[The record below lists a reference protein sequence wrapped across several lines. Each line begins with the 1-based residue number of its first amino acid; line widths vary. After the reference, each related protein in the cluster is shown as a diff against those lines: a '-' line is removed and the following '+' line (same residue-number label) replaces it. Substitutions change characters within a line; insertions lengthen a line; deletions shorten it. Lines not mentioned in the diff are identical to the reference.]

1 MRYFFF
7 MCCSALCLASAALS
21 AAELQLTQA
30 EVRAPL
36 PGRTVTAGYFQLQND
51 STKSIELVSASSPAF
66 EVIEL
71 HQHIEQ
77 DGMMRMVEV
86 ASIEVDAGARL
97 IFAPGGL
104 HMMMF
109 TPTQPLV
116 IGETVPVTLQ
126 FKDGSQLQFAFPLVA
141 MPRR

>member
-1 MRYFFF
+1 MRYFFL
-7 MCCSALCLASAALS
+7 MCCSVFGLVSGALS
-21 AAELQLTQA
+21 AAELHLTQA

-51 STKSIELVSASSPAF
+51 TTKRIELVSASSPAF

-86 ASIEVDAGARL
+86 ESIEVDAGARL

-109 TPTQPLV
+109 TPTQALV
-116 IGETVPVTLQ
+116 IGETIPVTLQ
-126 FKDGSQLQFAFPLVA
+126 FNDGSQLLFEFPLVA